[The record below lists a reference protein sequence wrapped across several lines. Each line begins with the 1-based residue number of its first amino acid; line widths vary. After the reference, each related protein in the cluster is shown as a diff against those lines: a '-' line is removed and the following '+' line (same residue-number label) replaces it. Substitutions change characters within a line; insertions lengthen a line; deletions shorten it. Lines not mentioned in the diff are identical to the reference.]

1 MKTAEYQSH
10 DEASNS
16 WPWITEAR
24 ARDAKAIEG
33 MSIDEQLVY
42 YRRMAAIARAE
53 REELVA
59 KGLMM
64 SKNET

>member
-1 MKTAEYQSH
+1 MKTIAHNFH
-10 DEASNS
+10 DEESNS

-53 REELVA
+53 REEQVA
-59 KGLMM
+59 MGLMM

>member
-1 MKTAEYQSH
+1 MKMVEHKFH
-10 DEASNS
+10 DEESNS

-53 REELVA
+53 REEQVA
-59 KGLMM
+59 MGLMM